1 MIAVLGATK
10 SCPVKCEQQRPG
22 AAKSCSH
29 IEHRAGVIG
38 REDLVRSI
46 PVVTPEYSLPS

>member
-10 SCPVKCEQQRPG
+10 SCPVKCEQQRPR
-22 AAKSCSH
+22 AAKIRSH

-38 REDLVRSI
+38 REAFVHSI
-46 PVVTPEYSLPS
+46 PVVSPEYLLPS